1 MQYVGTEN
9 SQRLMQIIKK
19 YYEVSEEYSGKL
31 YFGMI
36 FYWNYKYGMVYMS
49 ILVHIE
55 EALKK

>member
-1 MQYVGTEN
+1 
-9 SQRLMQIIKK
+9 MQIIKK
-19 YYEVSEEYSGKL
+19 YYEVSEEYAGKL